1 MVLGGRARIYR
12 AAINLNGVNL
22 QGSKSE
28 KQSLG
33 RIMPGFRPFRFA
45 IAFGLGLG
53 LCLATIATPKLLA
66 QTRFDSLQTDRVVA
80 SISQS
85 NSTPTPAA
93 IDATGD
99 PLREGKRLYDLG
111 QLPGAEQALQQAL
124 QQAQGPEDRA
134 IVLSNLALV
143 QGQQGN
149 WSAAEQSIA
158 TGLGLL
164 ESGPASERTQHQSLL
179 AQSLNVQGR
188 LLFGQGQADGAFTI
202 WRRAEAIYR
211 SIDDFDGIV
220 RSRLRQAR
228 ALQSLGFYRRSVDEI
243 LWPLGQLLQSQPDSL
258 AKSTSLRSLGEALQV
273 ISPEV
278 VSLTKSV
285 SQSPSQSAPQLKSAK
300 DYLQASLTSAEAIQ
314 NSGAIATA
322 KLSLANAIY
331 GDIIDS
337 YNRGA
342 IGPAEQ
348 RETAKKLDR
357 AIQLYQSVR
366 SETGN
371 PINSIRATLN
381 QLNLWLD
388 LSEVDT
394 KDKAIVDRALTE
406 ASALAPNISGVLATL
421 PNDRPGIETRINGA
435 HLLRRLK
442 QLKPSIGINY
452 ADIQRLLDQSQ
463 TLAEAS
469 GDRRYQAQIL
479 GEQGAVA
486 IEQQDLIK
494 AFTQTE
500 RAISLAKAVNA
511 PDVLYRQQERL
522 GKLLE
527 KRGDSAGAIAA
538 YNGAITTL
546 ASLRSDLVGTNPEVL
561 FSFQKSV
568 DPIHR
573 NLLRL
578 LLQSNGNKPSQDT
591 LKRARGVLESLQR
604 EEITNFLQAACLRVN
619 KVALE
624 QVNSAQQTAIVYP
637 FVLADRVATIT
648 SFPGQDG
655 LELDS
660 YPIAEAKIKGVIG
673 RLRDRAGDS
682 LLNRASWNFTT
693 DSDLLYHAIFTPKT
707 EALLKQNKTETIVF
721 VLDGQLR
728 NIPMAALYNEADKK
742 FLIENYSI
750 AITPGLELTDPKAL
764 GDTKLSAIAFGYTQS
779 GSQILPN
786 GQSYDYPALEFVTDE
801 IDNLKK
807 QLQTESIQDKDFTVG
822 SFESILSSRAAPVVH
837 LATHGQFSSNKDET
851 FLLASDGFINIDTL
865 SETLQKN
872 ARLTAT
878 PLELL
883 VMSACE
889 TASGDDRAALGLA
902 GVALRS
908 GARSTVASL
917 WPVDDQATSVLM
929 DVFYQ
934 QIKGRASKAKAL
946 QQAQLALMKQ
956 EGRDHPYFWASFIL
970 IGNWL

>member
-1 MVLGGRARIYR
+1 MPAFRA
-12 AAINLNGVNL
+12 L
-22 QGSKSE
+22 
-28 KQSLG
+28 
-33 RIMPGFRPFRFA
+33 RFA

-66 QTRFDSLQTDRVVA
+66 QTRFNSLQTDRVVA

-85 NSTPTPAA
+85 NSTPTPGAS
-93 IDATGD
+93 DSSGD

-149 WSAAEQSIA
+149 WSAAQQSIA
-158 TGLGLL
+158 TSLGLL
-164 ESGPASERTQHQSLL
+164 ESGPASERIQHQSLL

-188 LLFGQGQADGAFTI
+188 LLFGQGQADRAFTI
-202 WRRAEAIYR
+202 WQRAEAIYR

-228 ALQSLGFYRRSVDEI
+228 ALQSLGFYRRSIDEI

-285 SQSPSQSAPQLKSAK
+285 SQSPPQSAPHLKSAK

-366 SETGN
+366 TETGN

-388 LSEVDT
+388 LSEVET
-394 KDKAIVDRALTE
+394 KDKAIANRALTE
-406 ASALAPNISGVLATL
+406 ASALAPTISGALTTL

-442 QLKPSIGINY
+442 QLKPSIAINY

-486 IEQQDLIK
+486 IEQQDLTK

-648 SFPGQDG
+648 SFPGKDG
-655 LELDS
+655 LEIDS

-786 GQSYDYPALEFVTDE
+786 GQSYDYPALEFVTGE

-851 FLLASDGFINIDTL
+851 FLLASDGFISIDTL

>member
-1 MVLGGRARIYR
+1 MSAFQPL
-12 AAINLNGVNL
+12 
-22 QGSKSE
+22 
-28 KQSLG
+28 
-33 RIMPGFRPFRFA
+33 RFA
-45 IAFGLGLG
+45 IAFGLGIG

-66 QTRFDSLQTDRVVA
+66 QTRFNSLQNDRITT
-80 SISQS
+80 SIARSD
-85 NSTPTPAA
+85 STLTSAT
-93 IDATGD
+93 IDSSSD

-111 QLPGAEQALQQAL
+111 QLQGAEQVLQQAL
-124 QQAQGPEDRA
+124 QQAQGPSDRA

-149 WSAAEQSIA
+149 WTAAQQSIA
-158 TGLGLL
+158 TSLNLL
-164 ESGPASERTQHQSLL
+164 ETSPASDRSQSQSLL

-188 LLFGQGQADGAFTI
+188 LLFGQGQADGALI
-202 WRRAEAIYR
+202 AWRRAETIYR

-220 RSRLRQAR
+220 RSQLRQAR

-243 LWPLGQLLQSQPDSL
+243 LWPLGQLLQSKPDSL
-258 AKSTSLRSLGEALQV
+258 AKATSLRSLGEALQV
-273 ISPEV
+273 ISPEL
-278 VSLTKSV
+278 VSLTKST
-285 SQSPSQSAPQLKSAK
+285 SQSVSKSAPQLKSAK
-300 DYLQASLTSAEAIQ
+300 DYLQASLAIAEAIQ
-314 NSGAIATA
+314 NTGAIATA
-322 KLSLANAIY
+322 KISLANALY
-331 GDIIDS
+331 SDIIDS

-342 IGPAEQ
+342 IGPAEK

-366 SETGN
+366 TEPGN
-371 PINSIRATLN
+371 PINPIRATLN
-381 QLNLWLD
+381 QLNLWLE
-388 LSEVDT
+388 LSELDI
-394 KDKAIVDRALTE
+394 KDKDITDRALTE
-406 ASALAPNISGVLATL
+406 ASTLAPSIPGILTTL
-421 PNDRPGIETRINGA
+421 PNDRPGIENRINGA
-435 HLLRRLK
+435 HLLLRLK
-442 QLKPSIGINY
+442 QLKPDIGINY
-452 ADIQRLLDQSQ
+452 AEIQTILSQSQ

-486 IEQQDLIK
+486 VEQQDLTK
-494 AFTQTE
+494 AFTATE
-500 RAISLAKAVNA
+500 RAISLAKAVNS
-511 PDVLYRQQERL
+511 PDILYRQQERL

-538 YNGAITTL
+538 YDGAIATL
-546 ASLRSDLVGTNPEVL
+546 ASLRSDLIGTNPEVL

-578 LLQSNGNKPSQDT
+578 LLQSNGNKPSQTT

-648 SFPGQDG
+648 SFPGKDG

-660 YPIAEAKIKGVIG
+660 YPIAEAKIKGVIS

-693 DSDLLYHAIFTPKT
+693 DSDLLYHAIFTPKI
-707 EALLKQNKTETIVF
+707 ESLLKQNKTETIVF

-750 AITPGLELTDPKAL
+750 AITPGLELTDPKVL

-779 GSQILPN
+779 GSKILPN
-786 GQSYDYPALEFVTDE
+786 GQSYEYPALDFVTGE
-801 IDNLKK
+801 IDNIKK
-807 QLQTESIQDKDFTVG
+807 QLQTESIQDKDFTVS

-851 FLLASDGFINIDTL
+851 FLLASDGFISIDTL

-929 DVFYQ
+929 DTFYQ

-956 EGRDHPYFWASFIL
+956 EGLDHPYFWASFIL